1 MASNPGI
8 AINQRYRIEFSTHTD
23 PGTQIATITM
33 EPGYPVHIAQEQAF
47 IVSII
52 GLTITATTK
61 YGGTRMSV
69 ACDAW

>member
-1 MASNPGI
+1 
-8 AINQRYRIEFSTHTD
+8 
-23 PGTQIATITM
+23 M